1 MTEFISKERIFA
13 NATKLT
19 EILLN
24 SESYANFHERLSVSD
39 LDYNENK
46 TYEVA
51 PSGFIDFNQHLYE
64 DINHMNSISTGLY
77 LEKSFI
83 TFNIFIWTSR
93 GEGFAIFKH
102 ILRGE
107 EINKLNNIVNVV
119 NDLLKDKIKLFEF
132 KENNNRTF
140 ASFELKEP
148 LNTKESIFLKG
159 KINKE
164 VYHLEIDNGNNTK
177 STIEIHLKNPL
188 EKDLALE
195 RNNKNNV

>member
-39 LDYNENK
+39 LDYKENK

-107 EINKLNNIVNVV
+107 EINKLKSIDAVKEYLFNHLNEFEQGILKTYGKDIEKSLEDFGAGIEAKRLPLAGILGCMSIENNIQ
-119 NDLLKDKIKLFEF
+119 DL
-132 KENNNRTF
+132 R
-140 ASFELKEP
+140 
-148 LNTKESIFLKG
+148 
-159 KINKE
+159 
-164 VYHLEIDNGNNTK
+164 
-177 STIEIHLKNPL
+177 
-188 EKDLALE
+188 
-195 RNNKNNV
+195 

>member
-1 MTEFISKERIFA
+1 MTELISKEKIFA

-24 SESYANFHERLSVSD
+24 SKNYADFDEKLSASD
-39 LDYNENK
+39 IDYNENK

-64 DINHMNSISTGLY
+64 DINHMNSISAGLY

-102 ILRGE
+102 ILRDE
-107 EINKLNNIVNVV
+107 EIGKLNNI
-119 NDLLKDKIKLFEF
+119 DDIKEYMFIHLNELEQGIVKTYGKSVEKSMEDFGAGIEA
-132 KENNNRTF
+132 KRLPLAGILGCMSIENN
-140 ASFELKEP
+140 
-148 LNTKESIFLKG
+148 IQ
-159 KINKE
+159 
-164 VYHLEIDNGNNTK
+164 
-177 STIEIHLKNPL
+177 
-188 EKDLALE
+188 DL
-195 RNNKNNV
+195 R

>member
-83 TFNIFIWTSR
+83 TFNIELDVTP
-93 GEGFAIFKH
+93 
-102 ILRGE
+102 L
-107 EINKLNNIVNVV
+107 
-119 NDLLKDKIKLFEF
+119 EF
-132 KENNNRTF
+132 KRDLILLLSSSDIARRIDSILTNSSFNFLLSSIESSNNF
-140 ASFELKEP
+140 IVSWLKYSP
-148 LNTKESIFLKG
+148 
-159 KINKE
+159 
-164 VYHLEIDNGNNTK
+164 
-177 STIEIHLKNPL
+177 
-188 EKDLALE
+188 
-195 RNNKNNV
+195 